1 MPSNSPTSDDD
12 DIKERSSSCIGVY
25 DASGEIKQ
33 LCKAMALK
41 DVSKSSIAIANK
53 VAEKMGAKYKHLGEK
68 NDIFTYISLLF
79 LVGMPYRYLETSK
92 L

>member
-1 MPSNSPTSDDD
+1 
-12 DIKERSSSCIGVY
+12 
-25 DASGEIKQ
+25 
-33 LCKAMALK
+33 MALK